1 MPVLNRVI
9 NEAGGE
15 DENMNGCL
23 EHVNTILAIYSF
35 SSILQRVSVI
45 EKMPDKIEKNVSIN
59 KC

>member
-1 MPVLNRVI
+1 
-9 NEAGGE
+9 
-15 DENMNGCL
+15 MNGCL

-35 SSILQRVSVI
+35 SSILQLVSVI